1 MGKGIIVVKEGHKG
15 TLKNDNGNDIPYFQ
29 ASSDELG
36 IEVNRKV
43 TFDVYVDPVTK
54 EKTAFNV
61 ALDRKGKIIVV
72 KDTHKGTI
80 QDDNFGEIEA
90 EIPFAKE
97 RGFVAGQ
104 EVRYRLVSK
113 DKVYSA
119 VYVDAVPVK

>member
-15 TLKNDNGNDIPYFQ
+15 TLKNENGNDINYFQ
-29 ASSDELG
+29 VSSDELG

-43 TFDVYVDPVTK
+43 TFDVYIDPVTK

-61 ALDRKGKIIVV
+61 ELDRKGKIIVV

-113 DKVYSA
+113 DKIYSA